1 MKEQQ
6 GCTWES
12 VETEYFHWVRRF
24 YELLQLQF
32 NKSKCSRSK
41 RPRRA
46 SVSLSEAFPPK
57 HLIFRLKAEICS
69 EAANG
74 ATEVSRHHVS
84 AERQCDTGATAAVLN
99 SRASAADQIPP
110 QSATRG
116 WLPLFY
122 TFRTLSMSMNEN
134 SGRSHFRVFQWETKH
149 QEVLSFNEFVSFALI
164 QK

>member
-12 VETEYFHWVRRF
+12 LQTEYFRWVRRF
-24 YELLQLQF
+24 YELLQLQL

-74 ATEVSRHHVS
+74 AAEVSRHHVS

-110 QSATRG
+110 QSAAPR
-116 WLPLFY
+116 LASSFLY
-122 TFRTLSMSMNEN
+122 TFRTLSMSMNED
-134 SGRSHFRVFQWETKH
+134 SGRSHLRVFQ
-149 QEVLSFNEFVSFALI
+149 
-164 QK
+164 